1 MKNYTSFNFAV
12 LGIFSGLSL
21 SFLFLLP
28 VVIFSYWYFVKKNLS
43 ANLIKLSSSSYL
55 ESKVD
60 SEPYCELENL
70 YKNSDEY
77 LILLEVSDQMISIY
91 LP

>member
-43 ANLIKLSSSSYL
+43 ANLIRLSL
-55 ESKVD
+55 VRGW
-60 SEPYCELENL
+60 LFG
-70 YKNSDEY
+70 
-77 LILLEVSDQMISIY
+77 IGFF
-91 LP
+91 